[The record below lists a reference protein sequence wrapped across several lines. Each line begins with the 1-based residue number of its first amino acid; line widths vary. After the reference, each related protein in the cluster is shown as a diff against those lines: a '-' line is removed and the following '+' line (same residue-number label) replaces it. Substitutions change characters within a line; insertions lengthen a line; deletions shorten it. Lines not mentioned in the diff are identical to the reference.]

1 MDIERDDEYIYVSQ
15 KCYITRMA
23 AEYQNLLATYK
34 GNLRQLGATARR
46 VIKARARLQMT
57 QREEDHQDAAEEEDD
72 ET

>member
-1 MDIERDDEYIYVSQ
+1 
-15 KCYITRMA
+15 MA